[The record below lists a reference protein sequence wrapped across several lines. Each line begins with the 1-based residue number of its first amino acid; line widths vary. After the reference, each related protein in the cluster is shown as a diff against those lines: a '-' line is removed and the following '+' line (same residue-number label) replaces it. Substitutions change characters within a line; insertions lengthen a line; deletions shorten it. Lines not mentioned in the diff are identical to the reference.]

1 MATGYYS
8 DFDIEFT
15 KQSDGDIQKDIDAE
29 AIKNSLQNI
38 LQTRQGERRM
48 LPGFASNI
56 KYLLFDPID
65 ATTARLIAESLVD
78 AIKIWE
84 PRIEVTNFT
93 IEPKYDENLYKCRL
107 SFTIQNSDEV
117 ETIDFILTR

>member
-1 MATGYYS
+1 MSGYYS
-8 DFDIEFT
+8 DFDIEFN
-15 KQSDGDIQKDIDAE
+15 KQSDGDLQKDIDRD
-29 AIKNSLQNI
+29 AIKNSLENI

-48 LPGFASNI
+48 LPGFASNV

-65 ATTARLIAESLVD
+65 ETTARLIAEGLVD

-84 PRIEVTNFT
+84 PRIEVTGFD
-93 IEPKYDENLYKCRL
+93 IEPRYNENLYRCRL
-107 SFTIQNSDEV
+107 NFTIQNSDQL

>member
-1 MATGYYS
+1 MSGYYS
-8 DFDIEFT
+8 DFDIEFN
-15 KQSDGDIQKDIDAE
+15 KQSDGDLQKDIDSD
-29 AIKNSLQNI
+29 AIKNSLENI

-48 LPGFASNI
+48 LPGFASNV

-65 ATTARLIAESLVD
+65 ETTARLIAEGLVD

-84 PRIEVTNFT
+84 PRIEVTGFD
-93 IEPKYDENLYKCRL
+93 IEPRYNENLYRCRL
-107 SFTIQNSDEV
+107 NFTIQNSDQL

>member
-1 MATGYYS
+1 MSGYYS
-8 DFDIEFT
+8 DFDIEFN
-15 KQSDGDIQKDIDAE
+15 KQSDGDLQKDIDSD
-29 AIKNSLQNI
+29 AIKNSLENI

-65 ATTARLIAESLVD
+65 ETTARLIAEGLVD

-84 PRIEVTNFT
+84 PRIEVTGFD
-93 IEPKYDENLYKCRL
+93 IEPRYNENLYRCRL
-107 SFTIQNSDEV
+107 NFTIQNSDQL

>member
-1 MATGYYS
+1 MSGYYS
-8 DFDIEFT
+8 DFDIEFN
-15 KQSDGDIQKDIDAE
+15 KQSDGDLQKDTDSD
-29 AIKNSLQNI
+29 AIKNSLANI

-48 LPGFASNI
+48 LPGFASNV

-65 ATTARLIAESLVD
+65 ETTARLIAEGLVD

-84 PRIEVTNFT
+84 PRIEITSFD
-93 IEPKYDENLYKCRL
+93 IEPRYDDNLYRCRL
-107 SFTIQNSDEV
+107 NFIIQNSDQL